1 MTNYPLL
8 KLLLAANIFAA
19 APVFAAQYIVTDL
32 GTIGTDDTSY
42 GLGLNNL
49 GQVVGYSFNSTGG
62 VGGQVHGYMY
72 DGTMRDV
79 GSLGGNDTRLYGIN
93 NLGQFVGES
102 KISTGVKLG
111 AAGSVGSALSA
122 LPPLIPSGTSVG
134 MGISDSGQ
142 TIGYASVEGNLI
154 HPFIIANG
162 VLTDIA
168 PVAPGQTAPEAANG
182 IAYGINNHSQVV
194 GSWNSNPFLYNAT
207 TGIFTTFGAGEM
219 TGGQAIAINDSGLI
233 VGDGYFGGVRHAF
246 SFDGT
251 IHDLGSLG
259 TDSMASDVNN
269 AGQIVGQYLSATGYR
284 SFIYD
289 TAHGMLDLGSTL
301 DPALGLTL
309 WGGGE
314 INDAGQ
320 ILTNGFNLAFQSHA
334 LILTPASSVPEPESY
349 ALLLAGIG
357 VIAATRR
364 NPKLQRLATK

>member
-1 MTNYPLL
+1 MTRNPFL
-8 KLLLAANIFAA
+8 KLLLAAYIFAA
-19 APVFAAQYIVTDL
+19 APVFAAQYTVTDL
-32 GTIGTDDTSY
+32 GTIGDDTTSY
-42 GLGLNNL
+42 GYGLNNL
-49 GQVVGYSFNSTGG
+49 GQAVGYSFGS
-62 VGGQVHGYMY
+62 VGGGVHGYMY
-72 DGTMRDV
+72 DGAMHAV
-79 GSLGGNDTRLYGIN
+79 GSLGGNDTRLYSIN

-102 KISTGVKLG
+102 ITISGVKLG
-111 AAGSVGSALSA
+111 ATGYVGSAVSA
-122 LPPLIPSGTSVG
+122 LPTLIPGGTSVG

-142 TIGYASVEGNLI
+142 VVGYASVDGNLI

-168 PVAPGQTAPEAANG
+168 PIAPGQTAPEAANG

-194 GSWNSNPFLYNAT
+194 GSWNSNAFVYNAS
-207 TGIFTTFGAGEM
+207 TGSFSTIGAGVM

-251 IHDLGSLG
+251 VHDLGSLG
-259 TDSMASDVNN
+259 TDSLVSGVNS
-269 AGQIVGQYLSATGYR
+269 AGQIVGEYLSATGYR

-289 TAHGMLDLGSTL
+289 TAHGMRDLASTL

-309 WGGGE
+309 WGGGK

-320 ILTNGFNLAFQSHA
+320 ILTNGAVSTSFGLQSHA
-334 LILTPASSVPEPESY
+334 LILTPISPVTEPESY

-357 VIAATRR
+357 VIAAARR
-364 NPKLQRLATK
+364 KPKLWG